1 MITDKIKIKL
11 ASGSPRR
18 KQLIEEMGFR
28 YSQEVRQV
36 EEILPKDIET
46 DKAAEYLAELKSSA
60 FKDSEIGDGELL
72 LTADTIVAI
81 GNKILG
87 KPKTAQE
94 AFDMIKSLSGSDHYV
109 ITGVCLRSNKKS
121 ISFSG
126 FSRVTFRALKDEE
139 IKFYVDKFKPL
150 DKAAAYGI
158 QEWIGKIGI
167 SKIKG
172 CFYNVMGLP
181 TSLIW
186 EKIEE
191 EFGGGRR

>member
-1 MITDKIKIKL
+1 MITDRIKIKL

-18 KQLIEEMGFR
+18 KQLVEEMGFS

-36 EEILPKDIET
+36 EEILPDDIDS
-46 DKAAEYLAELKSSA
+46 DKAAEYLAELKSHA
-60 FKDSEIGDGELL
+60 FEDSEIEDGELL
-72 LTADTIVAI
+72 LTADTVVAI

-87 KPKTAQE
+87 KPKSAQE
-94 AFDMIKSLSGSDHYV
+94 AFDMIKSLSGKDHYV

-126 FSRVTFRALKDEE
+126 FSKVTFRTLKDDE
-139 IKFYVDKFKPL
+139 IRFYIDKFNPL

-158 QEWIGKIGI
+158 QEWIGKIGV
-167 SKIKG
+167 SKING

-186 EKIEE
+186 EKINEHP
-191 EFGGGRR
+191 